1 MSAFYALFPV
11 FLVILLG
18 VALRRFNLVSEQ
30 HWYAI
35 DQFCYRVL
43 FPALIFREIASAD
56 FASVPVFGMAMA
68 MVASVLSMAA
78 LLWALRRQF
87 LQMPGIGAPQFASLF
102 QGATRWHTF
111 IALAITPVLFGPEA
125 LALGALGAAAMIPL
139 LNVLSVWVH
148 AATLGQGGVDLRS
161 MAMQVLRNPFVL
173 SSVGGVAWQVL
184 GLPMPWPVFDV
195 LQIVGNG
202 ALGLALIAAGGGL
215 QLASL
220 RSTRMAV
227 GLAVVLKLMLMPA
240 FMAVWCF
247 VFGVSG
253 TAAMVAILCGAV
265 PTASGAYV
273 LARQMGG
280 DAALV
285 ASIMTAQIVA
295 AAITIPLV
303 LTIAEMLIL
312 VPQG

>member
-1 MSAFYALFPV
+1 MAAFYALFPV

-18 VALRRFNLVSEQ
+18 VGLRRFNLVAEQ

-43 FPALIFREIASAD
+43 FPALIFREIAAAD
-56 FASVPVFGMAMA
+56 FASVPVFGMALA
-68 MVASVLSMAA
+68 MMAA
-78 LLWALRRQF
+78 VLTMAVLLWVTRPVLATAAGLD
-87 LQMPGIGAPQFASLF
+87 APQFASLF

-111 IALAITPVLFGPEA
+111 IALAIIPVIFGQDA

-139 LNVLSVWVH
+139 LNVLSVAVH
-148 AATLGQGGVDLRS
+148 AATLGQGGVNFGVIAR
-161 MAMQVLRNPFVL
+161 QIIQNPFVL
-173 SSVGGVAWQVL
+173 SSGGGVLWQVL

-215 QLASL
+215 QLATL
-220 RSTRMAV
+220 RTGRVAV
-227 GLAVVLKLMLMPA
+227 GLAVGLKLLVMPL
-240 FMAVWCF
+240 FMWGWCQI
-247 VFGVSG
+247 FGVTG
-253 TAAMVAILCGAV
+253 VAATVAILCGAV

-280 DAALV
+280 DAPLV
-285 ASIMTAQIVA
+285 ASILTAQIIA
-295 AAITIPLV
+295 AAVTIPIV
-303 LTIAEMLIL
+303 LTLAGMF
-312 VPQG
+312 PT